1 MVTRGE
7 RASRSERERAPS
19 VVVRVVARMLL
30 GPAIVVAAGLI
41 AKGYAE
47 VGDGFGA
54 GVAVSLAIA
63 LTYFALGGAGAEAAL
78 PMLRHGP
85 KLAVGGLLLA
95 LVSGFFPLL
104 LGEPPLSHRPAP
116 GEHVVK
122 VGALELF
129 TPLLLDI
136 GVFLLV
142 VGVLT
147 MLLHVMASPE
157 DDELQ

>member
-1 MVTRGE
+1 MS
-7 RASRSERERAPS
+7 AREEHVPPDS
-19 VVVRVVARMLL
+19 VVRVVARLL
-30 GPAIVVAAGLI
+30 PGPSLVFAAALI

-47 VGDGFGA
+47 VGDGFAA
-54 GVAVSLAIA
+54 GVIVALAIA
-63 LTYFALGGAGAEAAL
+63 LVYVALGAEGAEAAL
-78 PMLRHGP
+78 PVLRHAP
-85 KLAVGGLLLA
+85 ELAVGGLLLA
-95 LVSGFFPLL
+95 LATGFFPLA

-129 TPLLLDI
+129 TPLLLDL

-147 MLLHVMASPE
+147 TLLHQLGRRPGVGGR
-157 DDELQ
+157 